1 MAIVTLTT
9 DFGSADVYAAA
20 MKGVILSMAPGT
32 VLVDIT
38 HEIAARD
45 VVAGALTLAQA
56 APFFPTGSIH
66 VAVVDPG
73 VGGPRADVIVE
84 AAGCTF
90 IGPDNGLLTLAAR
103 NPKRAFRI
111 ENPAFRREPVSPT
124 FHGRDV
130 LAPAAGCLARGLPA
144 SEAGPPLAGMTE
156 LPIPTSGPLVGE
168 GQGEVIH
175 VDRFGNLITS
185 FEGSQPPTGTWELA
199 MDWNDRRLL
208 VVAGRT
214 YSDVAPGGLVLY
226 QGSSGQIELAVRDGS
241 AAEETGARRGTRFR
255 LRRTG

>member
-20 MKGVILSMAPGT
+20 MKGVILSTAPGT
-32 VLVDIT
+32 GT
-38 HEIAARD
+38 GRYHARD
-45 VVAGALTLAQA
+45 PCPRCGGGALTLAQA
-56 APFFPTGSIH
+56 APFFPEGSIH
-66 VAVVDPG
+66 VAVIDPG

-84 AAGCTF
+84 AAGCSF

-156 LPIPTSGPLVGE
+156 LPISP
-168 GQGEVIH
+168 
-175 VDRFGNLITS
+175 
-185 FEGSQPPTGTWELA
+185 
-199 MDWNDRRLL
+199 
-208 VVAGRT
+208 AGRLRERGR
-214 YSDVAPGGLVLY
+214 AR
-226 QGSSGQIELAVRDGS
+226 SSTWTDLAISSRRS
-241 AAEETGARRGTRFR
+241 RAASRPPAHGN
-255 LRRTG
+255 